1 MPNMKNLRIAAPYYK
16 PYWIPFTAGLLIVL
30 ASSAITSVIPW
41 VLRRAIDAIGAGA
54 PMSTIWKLS
63 GIIVLAA
70 IVGGAFR
77 YGMREL
83 MNGVSR
89 WMEYD
94 LRNDLFKHLE
104 TLDAAYFAQ
113 TRTGDIMARL
123 TNDLSAVRMAV
134 GPAVMYL
141 ANTITGGLFAL
152 YFMLRI
158 DVKLTLLALLPTLFL
173 PVLTIKMGKAI
184 HDRFEAVQEHFSTL
198 TTRAQENL
206 TGARIVRAY
215 RQEAAEVARFGTIND
230 QYLALNM
237 SLVRLWG
244 TLNPLFAFFGGLGA
258 VIVLGVGGALTI
270 KGTITVVSFVAFG
283 MYLTMLTWPM
293 IALGWV
299 VNLFQRGDASMG
311 RLAEIL
317 VVRPTIN
324 GDEPRQHLPP
334 TKTGRTIEFRNVGF
348 HYPSTTPGE
357 PRWVLRNVSFTVP
370 AGATFGVVGAT
381 GSGKSALIDLIPR
394 MYDPQESLLF
404 SDTIGSNLSYGTSGI
419 TQTGEWAAG
428 IAQLHQTIDQFPGR
442 YETVLGE
449 RGINLSGGQKQR
461 ASLARALAK
470 KPSIV
475 LLDDALSA
483 VDTHTEAEILRALRE
498 ALAGR
503 TALIAS
509 HRISAIRD
517 ASWIILLDHGSLL
530 EHDDPRG
537 IAYRAYAVRRDER
550 RSPRQGF
557 AQRPENLRFG
567 VRVDSR
573 QRVIEQHDTRL
584 LCERSRERGALL
596 LTTGQIDSA
605 LAGDRLVA
613 AGKLVD
619 RLMEL
624 RNARRPFPGLC
635 NPARS
640 VREVRSDGVAEEK
653 AFLRHESDVLPQLR
667 RHDVLRRNAV
677 DENLAFL
684 RIVHSR
690 NQVDK
695 RALPASG
702 RADHAERCSRGHGEA
717 DVAQDPARLARGGR
731 RIVKPDVPKLDGAA
745 RFGGRQMLTRLITVD
760 GRANHED
767 LSQTPH
773 RRIAALK

>member
-1 MPNMKNLRIAAPYYK
+1 MPNMKNLRIAAPYYR
-16 PYWIPFTAGLLIVL
+16 PYWISFSVGLLIVL

-41 VLRRAIDAIGAGA
+41 LLRRAIDAIGSGA
-54 PMSTIWKLS
+54 PMRTIWQLS
-63 GIIVLAA
+63 GLIVLAA

-89 WMEYD
+89 WIEYD
-94 LRNDLFKHLE
+94 LRNDLFTHLE
-104 TLDAAYFAQ
+104 TLDPAYFAQ

-158 DVKLTLLALLPTLFL
+158 DVRLTLLALVPLIVLPL
-173 PVLTIKMGKAI
+173 LTIRMGKAI

-215 RQEAAEVARFGTIND
+215 RQEAAEIDRFGAINE
-230 QYLALNM
+230 QYLTLNM

-258 VIVLGVGGALTI
+258 VIVLGAGGVLAI
-270 KGTITVVSFVAFG
+270 RGTISIGAFVAFG

-317 VVRPTIN
+317 DVKPSIVAS
-324 GDEPRQHLPP
+324 EPRRQLPP
-334 TKTGRTIEFRNVGF
+334 TNTGRTIEFRNVGF
-348 HYPSTTPGE
+348 HYPSTTEGE
-357 PRWVLRNVSFTVP
+357 PRWVLRNISFTVP
-370 AGATFGVVGAT
+370 AGSTLGVVGAT

-394 MYDPQESLLF
+394 MYDPQEGEILIDGVATRNVPPEELRREIGFVPQESLLF
-404 SDTIGSNLSYGTSGI
+404 SDTIGSNLAYGTGDLSK
-419 TQTGEWAAG
+419 TGEWAAAV
-428 IAQLHQTIDQFPGR
+428 AQLDHTIEEFPGG

-461 ASLARALAK
+461 ASLARALAR

-498 ALAGR
+498 ALSGR

-517 ASWIILLDHGSLL
+517 ASWIIVLEKGKVVEAGRHADLMTLQGRYWSLLRRQQLLD
-530 EHDDPRG
+530 
-537 IAYRAYAVRRDER
+537 AVESD
-550 RSPRQGF
+550 
-557 AQRPENLRFG
+557 
-567 VRVDSR
+567 
-573 QRVIEQHDTRL
+573 
-584 LCERSRERGALL
+584 
-596 LTTGQIDSA
+596 A
-605 LAGDRLVA
+605 LATDQP
-613 AGKLVD
+613 AGT
-619 RLMEL
+619 
-624 RNARRPFPGLC
+624 
-635 NPARS
+635 
-640 VREVRSDGVAEEK
+640 
-653 AFLRHESDVLPQLR
+653 
-667 RHDVLRRNAV
+667 
-677 DENLAFL
+677 
-684 RIVHSR
+684 I
-690 NQVDK
+690 
-695 RALPASG
+695 
-702 RADHAERCSRGHGEA
+702 
-717 DVAQDPARLARGGR
+717 
-731 RIVKPDVPKLDGAA
+731 
-745 RFGGRQMLTRLITVD
+745 
-760 GRANHED
+760 
-767 LSQTPH
+767 
-773 RRIAALK
+773 

>member
-1 MPNMKNLRIAAPYYK
+1 
-16 PYWIPFTAGLLIVL
+16 
-30 ASSAITSVIPW
+30 VIPW
-41 VLRRAIDAIGAGA
+41 LLQRAIDAIGSGA
-54 PMSTIWKLS
+54 PMQTIWKLS
-63 GIIVLAA
+63 GLIVLAA
-70 IVGGAFR
+70 IIGGAFR

-89 WMEYD
+89 WIEYD
-94 LRNDLFKHLE
+94 LRNDLFTHLE
-104 TLDAAYFAQ
+104 TLDSAYFAQ

-158 DVKLTLLALLPTLFL
+158 DVRLTLLALIPLLLL
-173 PVLTIKMGKAI
+173 PVLTIRMGKAI

-206 TGARIVRAY
+206 SGARIVRAY
-215 RQEAAEVARFGTIND
+215 RQEAAEIARFGAINE

-237 SLVRLWG
+237 LLVRLWG

-258 VIVLGVGGALTI
+258 VIVLGVGGALAI
-270 KGTITVVSFVAFG
+270 RGTISIGAFVAFG

-317 VVRPTIN
+317 DVRPTIR
-324 GDEPRQHLPP
+324 GEEPVEHLPA
-334 TKTGRTIEFRNVGF
+334 TGTGRTIEFRNVGF
-348 HYPSTTPGE
+348 HYPSDNPAE

-394 MYDPQESLLF
+394 MYDPQEGEILIDGIPTRRIPPRELRREIGFVPQESLLF
-404 SDTIGSNLSYGTSGI
+404 SDTIGANLSYGTQDSESA
-419 TQTGEWAAG
+419 EWAASV
-428 IAQLHQTIDQFPGR
+428 AQLDKTIQDFPGR
-442 YETVLGE
+442 YETILGE

-461 ASLARALAK
+461 AALARALARR
-470 KPSIV
+470 PGIV

-517 ASWIILLDHGSLL
+517 ATWIIVL
-530 EHDDPRG
+530 EKG
-537 IAYRAYAVRRDER
+537 T
-550 RSPRQGF
+550 
-557 AQRPENLRFG
+557 
-567 VRVDSR
+567 
-573 QRVIEQHDTRL
+573 VIEQGRHPEL
-584 LCERSRERGALL
+584 MAVRGRYWSL
-596 LTTGQIDSA
+596 
-605 LAGDRLVA
+605 
-613 AGKLVD
+613 
-619 RLMEL
+619 
-624 RNARRPFPGLC
+624 
-635 NPARS
+635 
-640 VREVRSDGVAEEK
+640 
-653 AFLRHESDVLPQLR
+653 LR
-667 RHDVLRRNAV
+667 RQQLLDAV
-677 DENLAFL
+677 ESETLAT
-684 RIVHSR
+684 
-690 NQVDK
+690 D
-695 RALPASG
+695 
-702 RADHAERCSRGHGEA
+702 
-717 DVAQDPARLARGGR
+717 
-731 RIVKPDVPKLDGAA
+731 
-745 RFGGRQMLTRLITVD
+745 
-760 GRANHED
+760 
-767 LSQTPH
+767 
-773 RRIAALK
+773 IAATTI